1 MNIHQLYGKAVS
13 APVWREYRQGDCY
26 AFTFLYYSLAPF
38 SRRDMQANFVEVEMP
53 PMLYREL
60 ENIQIEKNRFLLS
73 GFFYQNRWQDE
84 KGIFHTV
91 FRFYAQR
98 IEPLNLEFARSA
110 S

>member
-13 APVWREYRQGDCY
+13 TPVWREYRQGDCY

-38 SRRDMQANFVEVEMP
+38 SPNDKQANFIEVEISP
-53 PMLYREL
+53 TLYRKL
-60 ENIQIEKNRFLLS
+60 EKIKINKSKFLLS

-84 KGIFHTV
+84 KGIFHTA

-98 IEPLNLEFARSA
+98 IEMLDLEFARSA